1 VSEEPKVRIRVGAVI
16 VRRGNE
22 ILLVRHEKAGR
33 VYWLLPGGGLEFGET
48 LAQALERELMEECG
62 LTVQCGQLLFMA
74 ESLPPDKHRQ
84 VLNLTFKAELISGE
98 AHLAEKDSERLKG
111 VAWVKKADLTGLT
124 FFPDFKDSLLA
135 QWDCD
140 FQLQAEN
147 LGNLWKD

>member
-1 VSEEPKVRIRVGAVI
+1 
-16 VRRGNE
+16 
-22 ILLVRHEKAGR
+22 
-33 VYWLLPGGGLEFGET
+33 
-48 LAQALERELMEECG
+48 
-62 LTVQCGQLLFMA
+62 MA

-84 VLNLTFKAELISGE
+84 VMNLTFLAELLSGE

-111 VAWVKKADLTGLT
+111 VAWVKKDQLSKLA
-124 FFPDFKDSLLA
+124 FFPDFRDALIA

>member
-1 VSEEPKVRIRVGAVI
+1 MSEQRIRIRVGAVI
-16 VRRGNE
+16 VKHGE
-22 ILLVRHEKAGR
+22 ILLVKHEKDGR
-33 VYWLLPGGGLEFGET
+33 TYWLLPGGGQEFGET
-48 LAQALERELMEECG
+48 AAQALERELKEECG
-62 LTVQCGQLLFMA
+62 LTVKCGQLLFMA

-84 VLNLTFKAELISGE
+84 VLNLTFLAELISGE

-111 VAWVKKADLTGLT
+111 VAWVKKDQLSKLT
-124 FFPDFKDSLLA
+124 FFPDFRDALLA

>member
-1 VSEEPKVRIRVGAVI
+1 MSEQRIRIRVGAVI
-16 VRRGNE
+16 IKHGE
-22 ILLVRHEKAGR
+22 ILLVKHEKDGR
-33 VYWLLPGGGLEFGET
+33 TYWLLPGGGQEFGET
-48 LAQALERELMEECG
+48 AAQALERELMEECG
-62 LTVQCGQLLFMA
+62 LKVKCGQLLFTA

-84 VLNLTFKAELISGE
+84 VLNLTFLAELVSGE

-111 VAWVKKADLTGLT
+111 VAWVKKEQLSKLS
-124 FFPDFKDSLLA
+124 FFPDFRDALIA

>member
-1 VSEEPKVRIRVGAVI
+1 MSEQRIRIRVGAVI
-16 VRRGNE
+16 VKHGE
-22 ILLVRHEKAGR
+22 ILLVKHEKDGR
-33 VYWLLPGGGLEFGET
+33 TYWLLPGGGQEFGET
-48 LAQALERELMEECG
+48 AAQALERELKEECG
-62 LTVQCGQLLFMA
+62 LNVKCGQLLFMA

-84 VLNLTFKAELISGE
+84 VMNLTFLAELVSGE

-111 VAWVKKADLTGLT
+111 VAWVKKDQLSKLT
-124 FFPDFKDSLLA
+124 FFPDFRDALLA

>member
-1 VSEEPKVRIRVGAVI
+1 MNEQRIRIRVGAVI
-16 VRRGNE
+16 VKHGE
-22 ILLVRHEKAGR
+22 ILLVKHEKDGR
-33 VYWLLPGGGLEFGET
+33 TYWLLPGGGQEFGET
-48 LAQALERELMEECG
+48 AAQALERELKEECG
-62 LTVQCGQLLFMA
+62 LNVKCGQLLFMA

-84 VLNLTFKAELISGE
+84 VMNLTFLAELVSGE

-111 VAWVKKADLTGLT
+111 VAWVKKDQLSKLT
-124 FFPDFKDSLLA
+124 FFPDFRDALLA

>member
-1 VSEEPKVRIRVGAVI
+1 VNEQRIRIRVGAVI
-16 VRRGNE
+16 VKHGE
-22 ILLVRHEKAGR
+22 ILLVKHEKDGR
-33 VYWLLPGGGLEFGET
+33 TYWLLPGGGQEFGET
-48 LAQALERELMEECG
+48 AAQALERELKEECG
-62 LTVQCGQLLFMA
+62 LNVKCGQLLFMA

-84 VLNLTFKAELISGE
+84 VMNLTFLAELVSGE

-111 VAWVKKADLTGLT
+111 VAWVKKDQLSKLT
-124 FFPDFKDSLLA
+124 FFPDFRDALLA

>member
-1 VSEEPKVRIRVGAVI
+1 MSAEQRIRIRVGAVI
-16 VRRGNE
+16 VKHGE
-22 ILLVRHEKAGR
+22 ILLVKHEKDGR
-33 VYWLLPGGGLEFGET
+33 TYWLLPGGGQEYGET
-48 LAQALERELMEECG
+48 AAQALERELMEECG
-62 LTVQCGQLLFMA
+62 LKVRCGQLLFMA

-84 VLNLTFKAELISGE
+84 VLNLTFQAELLSGE

-111 VAWVKKADLTGLT
+111 VAWVKKEQLSKLT
-124 FFPDFKDSLLA
+124 FFPDFRDALIA